1 MVNSYVAKHNQEQS
15 GVNVKMIRY
24 YIRDGSLVAVLDILF
39 MVCVSTLRLPTSA
52 LCDPS
57 KFRQQQENIGH
68 FSFYGIVKGKRGK

>member
-39 MVCVSTLRLPTSA
+39 MVCVSTPQAHNVIQVSLGNNRKISVTLVFMVLLR
-52 LCDPS
+52 
-57 KFRQQQENIGH
+57 
-68 FSFYGIVKGKRGK
+68 VKGVNKPK

>member
-39 MVCVSTLRLPTSA
+39 MLCVSTLRLPTSA
-52 LCDPS
+52 
-57 KFRQQQENIGH
+57 
-68 FSFYGIVKGKRGK
+68 